1 MLSRFCVFPALLLLA
16 STAATA
22 QEWTRFR
29 GPNGSGVSEATI
41 PAQWTDKE
49 IRFRVELPG
58 IGHSSP
64 VFWGDKIFLTSAL
77 EETATRLVLCLR
89 ADDGQII
96 WQRKFPSTPHKKH
109 EFNSFASSTPCVDA
123 ERVYC
128 CWSTPDEYTLLALDH
143 EGQDSWHKNL
153 GPFVSQ
159 HSCGVSPMIFNDLV
173 VLGNDQGDENKQG
186 TSSLLALDRQTGEL
200 RWRLDRRTATVAY
213 STPCVYQPEGGEP
226 ELIFNSESHGI
237 TSVDPASGRVN
248 WELNVFKKRSV
259 SSPIVAGGL
268 IFGSCGSGGGGNY
281 LVALRPP
288 ANVGASPEIAYKI
301 EGAAPYVPTPVA
313 LGELLFLWNDKG
325 IVTCARASSGE
336 QLWQKRVGGNYHGS
350 PICSGGRLFCIRDDG
365 EVTVVAAAEKYELL
379 GRNPLGEESRS
390 TPAVA
395 AGRMYVRTS
404 SHLVCVGGKP
414 TPDERPGGSR

>member
-1 MLSRFCVFPALLLLA
+1 MLRLSIIPILLVLA
-16 STAATA
+16 STTAPA

-29 GPNGSGVSEATI
+29 GPNGSGVSDAKAI
-41 PAQWTDKE
+41 PVKWSDQDL
-49 IRFRVELPG
+49 RFRVELPG

-64 VFWGDKIFLTSAL
+64 VLWGNKIFLTSAF
-77 EETATRLVLCLR
+77 EDTATRLVICLQ

-96 WQRKFPSTPHKKH
+96 WQRKFPSSLHQKH
-109 EFNSFASSTPCVDA
+109 DFNSFASSTPCVDS

-143 EGQDSWHKNL
+143 DGRDVWRKNL

-159 HSCGVSPMIFNDLV
+159 HSCGVSPVVYGDLL
-173 VLGNDQGDENKQG
+173 VLGNDQGDENHQG
-186 TSSLLALDRQTGEL
+186 TSSLLAVDRHTGEVRWKLDRS
-200 RWRLDRRTATVAY
+200 TATVAY
-213 STPCVYQPEGGEP
+213 STPCVFKRDGGDA

-248 WELNVFKKRSV
+248 WELGVFKKRSV
-259 SSPIVAGGL
+259 SSPIIAGGL

-281 LVALRPP
+281 VVALRPP
-288 ANVGASPEIAYKI
+288 TDPGASPEIAYKI
-301 EGAAPYVPTPVA
+301 ESSAPYVPT
-313 LGELLFLWNDKG
+313 LLAVGDLVFLWSDNG
-325 IVTCARASSGE
+325 IVTCARTSNGE
-336 QLWQKRVGGNYHGS
+336 IVWQKRVGGNYHGS
-350 PICSGGRLFCIRDDG
+350 PISAGGHLYCIRDDG

-395 AGRMYVRTS
+395 GGRMYLRS
-404 SHLVCVGGKP
+404 CSHLVSVGG
-414 TPDERPGGSR
+414 D